1 MTSNSQQAGDRY
13 VDFVVTEIQ
22 KAGDSL
28 PGIIDAAE
36 FAADLIVQKDGRL
49 LAAGDDAFGM
59 EQIRRSA
66 GFAFTKRYKPEK
78 AGSSARF
85 ETSDEGL
92 SVHQSAEF
100 EKRFFVRDAEQN
112 DVALLGYEN
121 EREEEAHLTEMIKQL
136 HARKAFIVLFASK
149 RAAGWVRSE
158 LGDVSNLVSITHD
171 VPDGGVIEI
180 PGWPEKVCSARGL
193 INRLYLWLF
202 GAELIAAFL
211 RRGKIPGILLSSTY
225 ESPQIW
231 NLPLI
236 DSYKF
241 IPAFNVSPVRKGVF
255 GQAYLKHLRDIAV
268 SVVPDQRNNFRVA
281 AQWLADAVRSRRTV
295 RALTMGSL
303 SPVGLAGNPDFFVN
317 YTDPFTYDQDVKK
330 IQSDEVALY
339 AGYNWYPT
347 ALAEA
352 LDRASAKLILS
363 ITCVQDFPPTPLDLG
378 EPFIQVSTLDD
389 LPKHKNHVYID
400 SKFDQYDGCMT
411 IPGYPIPG
419 LPTSF
424 LSVPLVYWHLVAD
437 TVELLA
443 KK

>member
-1 MTSNSQQAGDRY
+1 MVDCWRPVMTDLEWSRFAAPQ
-13 VDFVVTEIQ
+13 
-22 KAGDSL
+22 DSL
-28 PGIIDAAE
+28 
-36 FAADLIVQKDGRL
+36 L
-49 LAAGDDAFGM
+49 LNGTN
-59 EQIRRSA
+59 RREV
-66 GFAFTKRYKPEK
+66 R
-78 AGSSARF
+78 SSARF
-85 ETSDEGL
+85 ERFHEEL
-92 SVHQSAEF
+92 SVHQSPGF
-100 EKRFFVRDAEQN
+100 EKRFLVGDAEQN

-121 EREEEAHLTEMIKQL
+121 VCEEEAHLTETVKQL
-136 HARKAFIVLFASK
+136 DACKAFIVLFASK
-149 RAAGWVRSE
+149 RASWPGSVGAWRRIKPCFHHSRCPGRRSNRN
-158 LGDVSNLVSITHD
+158 SRM
-171 VPDGGVIEI
+171 
-180 PGWPEKVCSARGL
+180 ARKGM
-193 INRLYLWLF
+193 F
-202 GAELIAAFL
+202 GPRAHQPFASLAI
-211 RRGKIPGILLSSTY
+211 RGRADCRFSSTGENPWILLSATY

-236 DSYKF
+236 GSYKF
-241 IPAFNVSPVRKGVF
+241 IPAFNVSPVGKGVF

-268 SVVPDQRNNFRVA
+268 SVVPDQRHTFRVA

-295 RALTMGSL
+295 RALTMESL
-303 SPVGLAGNPDFFVN
+303 NPVGLAGNPGFFVN

-330 IQSDEVALY
+330 IQPNEVALY

-352 LDRASAKLILS
+352 VDRASAKLILS

-389 LPKHKNHVYID
+389 LPKHTNHVYID
-400 SKFDQYDGCMT
+400 SKFDQYDGCMI